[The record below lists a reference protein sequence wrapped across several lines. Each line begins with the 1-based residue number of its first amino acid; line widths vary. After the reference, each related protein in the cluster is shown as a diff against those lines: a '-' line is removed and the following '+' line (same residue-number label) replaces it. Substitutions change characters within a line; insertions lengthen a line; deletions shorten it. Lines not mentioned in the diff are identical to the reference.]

1 MTEITALKP
10 DPRHSARVQVFLDGR
25 RWRVIPVAA
34 AAGLRVGMSLD
45 PTAQQ
50 QIEERASEAAALERV
65 GRLLVE
71 RPRSEAEVRQ
81 RLERA
86 GTAPETIDQVVT
98 RLRRSGDLDDGSFA
112 RVWVENRMTFRPR
125 GAALLRAELRRKG
138 VASTEIDSALAEVD
152 EPEAAWAAVQRA
164 AQRWAGLDPSARR
177 QKLYA
182 FLQRRGFDHDTI
194 RQVLHRLQAAADG
207 DSEETP

>member
-1 MTEITALKP
+1 MAEITALKP
-10 DPRHSARVQVFLDGR
+10 DPRHSARLQVFLDGR

-45 PTAQQ
+45 SAAQR
-50 QIEERASEAAALERV
+50 QIEDRSSEADALQRV

-86 GTAPETIDQVVT
+86 GTAPETIDQVVR

-152 EPEAAWAAVQRA
+152 ESEAAWAAVRRA
-164 AQRWAGLDPSARR
+164 AQRWASLDPFARR
-177 QKLYA
+177 HKLYG
-182 FLQRRGFDHDTI
+182 FLQRRGFDTDTI

-207 DSEETP
+207 DSEETL